1 MSKVVDTKIWVVCR
15 EALEKGLAQLSISAS
30 EQQMDM
36 LIAYL
41 QLLHKWS
48 QHFNLTSVRVPLQM
62 VYRHLLDSLVVS
74 TYLQGE
80 LIIDVGT
87 GAGLPGI
94 PLSII
99 SPEKTFFLLDSNH
112 KKQVFVSQVV
122 KSLPLNNVQCVHS
135 EVKSYEPT
143 QKFSTIVTRAFAPLG
158 HMIELTAHLLA
169 DNGRFLAMM
178 GRVEQETLTLPP
190 GYEIEHMISLNV
202 PGESA
207 QRHLGIIAKKAQ

>member
-1 MSKVVDTKIWVVCR
+1 MSKVLDSKNWLVCR
-15 EALEKGLAQLSISAS
+15 AALEKGLQSLSLSAS
-30 EQQMDM
+30 EQQIEM

-41 QLLHKWS
+41 QLLHKWN
-48 QHFNLTSVRVPLQM
+48 QHFNLTSVRDPLQM
-62 VYRHLLDSLVVS
+62 VYRHLLDSLVVGS
-74 TYLQGE
+74 YLHGE

-94 PLSII
+94 PLSIMM
-99 SPEKTFFLLDSNH
+99 PEKAFFLLDSNH
-112 KKQVFVSQVV
+112 KKQVFVTQVV

-178 GRVEQETLTLPP
+178 GKVEEELRLPP
-190 GYEIEHMISLNV
+190 GYEIEHMISLSV
-202 PGESA
+202 PGETA